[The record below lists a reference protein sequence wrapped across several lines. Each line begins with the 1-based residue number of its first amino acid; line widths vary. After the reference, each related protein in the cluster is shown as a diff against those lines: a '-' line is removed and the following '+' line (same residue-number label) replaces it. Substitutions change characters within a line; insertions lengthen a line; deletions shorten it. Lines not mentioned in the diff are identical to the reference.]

1 VVDYKIHTHATYAV
15 CDAADAFQA
24 APAYTRKLA
33 SDKAKQAEQVGRC
46 ALVAMPE
53 TVALWQADCDPA
65 SKGAICGSAAL
76 QVIVI
81 RRSH

>member
-1 VVDYKIHTHATYAV
+1 VDYKIHTHATYAV

-46 ALVAMPE
+46 ALLAVVKQMQRRLNGQLPH
-53 TVALWQADCDPA
+53 LDLPCCHADVPA
-65 SKGAICGSAAL
+65 
-76 QVIVI
+76 VV
-81 RRSH
+81 H

>member
-1 VVDYKIHTHATYAV
+1 MDYKIHTHATYAV

-46 ALVAMPE
+46 GLGAVLRTGP
-53 TVALWQADCDPA
+53 LYQADCNLVF
-65 SKGAICGSAAL
+65 ICNLVLMAPHAAMQHCKPL
-76 QVIVI
+76 
-81 RRSH
+81 

>member
-1 VVDYKIHTHATYAV
+1 VDYKIHTHATYAV

-46 ALVAMPE
+46 GL
-53 TVALWQADCDPA
+53 
-65 SKGAICGSAAL
+65 GAGLRTGPLHQVDRNLGFICNLIPTAPHAAVRHCKPL
-76 QVIVI
+76 
-81 RRSH
+81 